1 MDMLEMDLEA
11 AYLANLAKLF
21 SEEDVQ
27 MLANLAM

>member
-1 MDMLEMDLEA
+1 MLEMDLEA
-11 AYLANLAKLF
+11 AYLANSVKLF